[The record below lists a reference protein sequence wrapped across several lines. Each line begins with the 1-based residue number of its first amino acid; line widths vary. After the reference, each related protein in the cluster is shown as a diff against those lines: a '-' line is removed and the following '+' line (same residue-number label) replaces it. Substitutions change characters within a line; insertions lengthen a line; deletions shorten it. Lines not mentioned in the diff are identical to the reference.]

1 LLTRT
6 DQVSSVARDSIWREI
21 EKLAAYSL
29 RGEAIHR
36 SVDFV
41 NTQGEFLPLDQLR
54 QQRVVA
60 FSAIGNPAAFYRTL
74 REQGTQIAAEC
85 SFPDHHVFTDHD
97 VRRLTLLAQEE
108 HVGIAICTGKD
119 LVKLDQINLQPL
131 SVWGL
136 RIEMHFLHG
145 EVAIRNAVL
154 DAGKRVIKSPIR
166 P

>member
-1 LLTRT
+1 
-6 DQVSSVARDSIWREI
+6 
-21 EKLAAYSL
+21 
-29 RGEAIHR
+29 
-36 SVDFV
+36 
-41 NTQGEFLPLDQLR
+41 
-54 QQRVVA
+54 
-60 FSAIGNPAAFYRTL
+60 
-74 REQGTQIAAEC
+74 
-85 SFPDHHVFTDHD
+85 
-97 VRRLTLLAQEE
+97 
-108 HVGIAICTGKD
+108 